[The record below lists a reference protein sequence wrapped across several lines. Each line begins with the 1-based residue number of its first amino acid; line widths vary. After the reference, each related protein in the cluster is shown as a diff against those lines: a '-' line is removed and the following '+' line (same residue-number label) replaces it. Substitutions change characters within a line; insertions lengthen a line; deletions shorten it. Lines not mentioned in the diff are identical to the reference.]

1 MNSQQYWKE
10 ITDIAEQLVW
20 SSMNEYDDLNDREA
34 AEGVINDHL
43 LHETID
49 GHQWVIYYT
58 YSLDVMKY
66 SGNTD
71 YLVENFGAEDA
82 GTILSEGGIESLHQ
96 AIAFW
101 AMYADVQEKLEQA
114 LDDYIEQ
121 LPEEVN

>member
-49 GHQWVIYYT
+49 GHQWVIYYS
-58 YSLDVMKY
+58 YNLDVIKF
-66 SGNTD
+66 SDNAD
-71 YLVENFGAEDA
+71 YMMDNLGTESA
-82 GTILSEGGIESLHQ
+82 GQILAEGGIDSLHT

-101 AMYADVQEKLEQA
+101 AMYADVQEKLEEA
-114 LDDYIEQ
+114 FDDYIEQ
-121 LPEEVN
+121 IPEEG

>member
-10 ITDIAEQLVW
+10 ITEIAEQLVW
-20 SSMNEYDDLNDREA
+20 YAMNEYEDENNREA
-34 AEGVINDHL
+34 AEEVINDSL

-58 YSLDVMKY
+58 HSLDVMKY

-71 YLVENFGAEDA
+71 YLIENFGAEDA
-82 GTILSEGGIESLHQ
+82 GNILAEGGIESLHQ

-101 AMYADVQEKLEQA
+101 AMYCDVQEKLEQA
-114 LDDYIEQ
+114 FDNYIER
-121 LPEEVN
+121 LPEEDS